1 MLLKCLHELR
11 NMAVMIATLPQ
22 YPCLVERKLS
32 LMPAGCATALQ
43 RYAMY
48 ASLNAL
54 GARMSNQRLH
64 SHPQLA
70 PIPALLPAPAVN
82 SKARSLL
89 LLLLSASLAAAQ
101 QQQSQAGQQQQA
113 ALQLPLL
120 LLVTALPLHSRHGV

>member
-1 MLLKCLHELR
+1 
-11 NMAVMIATLPQ
+11 
-22 YPCLVERKLS
+22 
-32 LMPAGCATALQ
+32 
-43 RYAMY
+43 MY

-120 LLVTALPLHSRHGV
+120 LLVTALPLHSRQGVRVHLQTPALPAAACRLGLSALQRP